1 MFKPSVACN
10 EEVRLKGRL
19 VQNKISHGA
28 NGSMN
33 TRTIMMQ
40 RVGLVTKGCTPT
52 LRTHRSFFVK
62 KGKNIQ

>member
-19 VQNKISHGA
+19 VENKISHGV

-40 RVGLVTKGCTPT
+40 KLA
-52 LRTHRSFFVK
+52 S
-62 KGKNIQ
+62 N